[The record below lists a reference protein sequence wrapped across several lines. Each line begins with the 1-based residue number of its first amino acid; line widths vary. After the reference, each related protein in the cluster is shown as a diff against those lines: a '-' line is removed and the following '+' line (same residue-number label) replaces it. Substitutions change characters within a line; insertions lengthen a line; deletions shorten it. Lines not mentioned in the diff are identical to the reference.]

1 QAEKAEC
8 EGQISK
14 AIDYLHRYLSLA
26 PQSHQALAKYGT
38 LLADPS
44 VAKTR
49 RAFEKA
55 YLALEQA
62 LRREPG
68 REDLRR
74 RVVQMALQLDRP
86 TDALEHLKR
95 LDLDHDAQL
104 LSLRGRCH
112 EALREFA
119 MAHASYQAALKLPD
133 HDWLDYGR
141 VAYLLRRQPAAAVLS
156 KEGPGD
162 KQTSVNDAHAAADA
176 AIADLL
182 RAHGKSYKA
191 HLFVAS
197 YVREF
202 TTPLDPLKSKVEAA
216 RHVEEAQQLAPDEV
230 EVQLAYAELKQENND
245 ID

>member
-1 QAEKAEC
+1 MKQFRKTINLRGVLVVTGSALALGLAVHFLHAFQVRRNAGILLSQAEKAEW

-86 TDALEHLKR
+86 TDAL
-95 LDLDHDAQL
+95 
-104 LSLRGRCH
+104 
-112 EALREFA
+112 
-119 MAHASYQAALKLPD
+119 
-133 HDWLDYGR
+133 
-141 VAYLLRRQPAAAVLS
+141 
-156 KEGPGD
+156 
-162 KQTSVNDAHAAADA
+162 
-176 AIADLL
+176 
-182 RAHGKSYKA
+182 
-191 HLFVAS
+191 
-197 YVREF
+197 
-202 TTPLDPLKSKVEAA
+202 
-216 RHVEEAQQLAPDEV
+216 
-230 EVQLAYAELKQENND
+230 
-245 ID
+245 